1 MNIVYELFFDH
12 STKTLEK
19 YFFRFI
25 KTVAI
30 EINTR
35 HVTVINLHTCIKP
48 TLRFTLK
55 TYPAIRYHILFLCT
69 VLGFD
74 GSERAPWDRIHQE
87 VYSEA
92 EEVHQRAAG
101 LTRHHPVH

>member
-12 STKTLEK
+12 STKTLK
-19 YFFRFI
+19 KLSFFRFV

-35 HVTVINLHTCIKP
+35 HVTVINFQTILKP
-48 TLRFTLK
+48 
-55 TYPAIRYHILFLCT
+55 YPAIRYHILFLCT